1 MTPAADLTEC
11 IERLLRAF
19 RTYDRAVDVVS
30 AFEMVYTSSQSELP
44 GTVQHFERFP
54 RIPVTDRN
62 PLTPD
67 FTVVFKD
74 GGGMAGEIARI
85 ALPEESVDDVCSQI
99 ARYDELRQ
107 LPGQVGPVDVS
118 HTDVLL
124 LVPLDVGP
132 AAVRRIIVERYLN
145 PDHPYSPAAPP
156 CIVQFG
162 YDEGRYILQRL
173 PDERNGMP
181 RDGDRPDG
189 LSHWFTRN
197 GDFRAAPSRFADIK
211 AARAFMN
218 DPVDALYLATHL
230 WAKTFAT
237 DVGAA
242 GAARPVRVAVR
253 ASDLAAELREQHG
266 GVRSGDVERA
276 LELLTSAKL
285 AERTAGGWVVAW
297 EELRSPGERD
307 LPHIIATRACRPPA
321 KGALAR
327 LEAAERA
334 AAAAPEPPPS
344 LF

>member
-1 MTPAADLTEC
+1 
-11 IERLLRAF
+11 
-19 RTYDRAVDVVS
+19 
-30 AFEMVYTSSQSELP
+30 MVYTSSRSELP

-54 RIPVTDRN
+54 RIPVTDRD

-67 FTVVFKD
+67 FTVVFND

-85 ALPEESVDDVCSQI
+85 ARPDESVDDLCSQI
-99 ARYDELRQ
+99 ARYDELRR
-107 LPGQVGPVDVS
+107 LPGGPIGLVDVS

-145 PDHPYSPAAPP
+145 PDHSYSPVTPP

-173 PDERNGMP
+173 PDVRNGMP

-189 LSHWFTRN
+189 MAHWFTRN
-197 GDFRAAPSRFADIK
+197 GDFRATPSRFADIK

-218 DPVDALYLATHL
+218 DPLDALYLATHL

-237 DVGAA
+237 DVGAS
-242 GAARPVRVAVR
+242 GGARPVRVTVR
-253 ASDLAAELREQHG
+253 ASELAAELREQHG
-266 GVRSGDVERA
+266 GVRSRDVERA

-285 AERTAGGWVVAW
+285 AARTADGWLVAW
-297 EELRSPGERD
+297 EELRTPGERD